1 MTWRN
6 VCFTTMCVF
15 GGGIYLSPWMAIPS
29 ILAGVMIILE
39 SHKLKVKVSVEG
51 EVLARLVEV
60 ENTMRQLKTQST
72 LPTTPGHLKGFR

>member
-15 GGGIYLSPWMAIPS
+15 GLGIYFSPWMAILS
-29 ILAGVMIILE
+29 ILTGAMILLE

-51 EVLARLVEV
+51 EVLARLVEL
-60 ENTMRQLKTQST
+60 ENTMRQLKTQSS